1 MIKISEFYGFEDH
14 SDREAYI
21 YLNADDAYVV
31 EMILRDDEEKII
43 HKEQRDLS
51 GHSIYY
57 AEDCAENWVSGI
69 IN

>member
-1 MIKISEFYGFEDH
+1 MIKISEFYGFEDY

-31 EMILRDDEEKII
+31 EMILRDDEENII
-43 HKEQRDLS
+43 HKEQRDLA